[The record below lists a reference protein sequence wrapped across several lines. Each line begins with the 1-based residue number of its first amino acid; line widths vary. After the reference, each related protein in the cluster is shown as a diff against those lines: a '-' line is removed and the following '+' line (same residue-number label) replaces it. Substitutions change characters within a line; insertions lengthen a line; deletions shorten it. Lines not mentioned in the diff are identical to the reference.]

1 MKSKSLNT
9 KLTLPRFQTD
19 AQNNKK
25 KVLQSTKFTYVKEK
39 DIAKEKWRHRPY
51 WPRLEWYDLGDDN
64 AVVDHQLLMV
74 VVKDSLQI
82 SDGAGLPSLL
92 MGSKVSQGEDD

>member
-39 DIAKEKWRHRPY
+39 DIAKGKWRHCPS
-51 WPRLEWYDLGDDN
+51 
-64 AVVDHQLLMV
+64 AKAQ
-74 VVKDSLQI
+74 
-82 SDGAGLPSLL
+82 AG
-92 MGSKVSQGEDD
+92 VR